1 MPLKSPN
8 KAKLSILLN
17 FLKKHPEGVWVR
29 ELARKTNLDKSLVSR
44 YVNDFLK
51 NEVEFF
57 FIGSAKMIKLK
68 EKKNFVELNEKE
80 K

>member
-8 KAKLSILLN
+8 KVKISILLD

-44 YVNDFLK
+44 YVNEFLK

-68 EKKNFVELNEKE
+68 EKKNFIELNEKE